1 MWNFMLTLRHRFVVI
16 VLLGVSIACHAYEI
30 PKRSLEERIH
40 AADVVAVGTIVSL
53 VEADPQR
60 PESIA
65 VATVRL
71 DSVLKGV
78 STTTIRLMYRG
89 GISEADPVC
98 CAVGER
104 YFLMLARSDGDLYVS
119 VNGPYGVI
127 NIDATIAT
135 EGDDFTWPGAR
146 EVNPKRQSTG
156 DYGK

>member
-1 MWNFMLTLRHRFVVI
+1 MLTLRHRFAVI
-16 VLLGVSIACHAYEI
+16 ALLGVSIACHAYEI
-30 PKRSLEERIH
+30 PKRSLEQRIR

-53 VEADPQR
+53 VDADPQR

-78 STTTIRLMYRG
+78 SSTTIRLMYRG

-104 YFLMLARSDGDLYVS
+104 YFLMLTRSDGDLYVS

-127 NIDATIAT
+127 NIDAPTAIQ
-135 EGDDFTWPGAR
+135 GDDVTWPGASR
-146 EVNPKRQSTG
+146 TKP
-156 DYGK
+156 